1 MEVPRYW
8 RFEQQRYRLVGEIC
22 PNPDC
27 NQPIFPPRD
36 VCPHCNQITIKG
48 ASINNRE
55 AVNEKPQTAA
65 QPATKEV
72 VNTTSNSATI
82 YIANRA

>member
-48 ASINNRE
+48 ASINRE